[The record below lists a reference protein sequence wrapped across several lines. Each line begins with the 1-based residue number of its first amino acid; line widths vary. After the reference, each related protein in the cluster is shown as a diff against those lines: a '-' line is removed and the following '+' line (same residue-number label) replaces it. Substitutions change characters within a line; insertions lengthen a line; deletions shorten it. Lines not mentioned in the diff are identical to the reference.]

1 MDHRSHSPL
10 LYSSPHLT
18 PPFAAGSGSGS
29 GYGSGHG
36 SGSGT
41 QASSTPDPYSRM
53 NTTTTTTTPHS
64 YPPLLPIDNTSTPT
78 STLQRFQPTP
88 TPTRS
93 RSKSNPRGSK
103 NRYRRKR
110 RRCMPT
116 ARGFRSF
123 LYHTSFYLFVA
134 IIATLLVGSAW
145 GLGEQSWR
153 TGNQKSWNLIVLVAA
168 YVVLKILKT
177 MPKPYMPTKQVDLPK
192 KVASHIATEYSRT
205 AVIAH
210 ISQATTGQQEGWGR
224 PGTKWEDKH
233 FRSYILSTLPIM
245 RQALC
250 PNPPTSTSTS
260 TAPPSPLSLQ
270 PLLEATDPSK
280 IGDKGALRLF
290 VNSYAKIIEN
300 ARYGRKEPTQADAEA
315 TEKVVQVVLLTLEV
329 KSRREKNREKGV

>member
-1 MDHRSHSPL
+1 MDQDHQSPSPL
-10 LYSSPHLT
+10 LYAPPYSSPHLSS
-18 PPFAAGSGSGS
+18 PLG
-29 GYGSGHG
+29 
-36 SGSGT
+36 
-41 QASSTPDPYSRM
+41 STPTPTPNPNPNPNPNPYSRM
-53 NTTTTTTTPHS
+53 TPSTPHS
-64 YPPLLPIDNTSTPT
+64 YSYSYPPPAHQSQ
-78 STLQRFQPTP
+78 SASQSTP
-88 TPTRS
+88 TPTARS
-93 RSKSNPRGSK
+93 TPRHD
-103 NRYRRKR
+103 RQRQRRQRKGR
-110 RRCMPT
+110 FLPT

-123 LYHTSFYLFVA
+123 LYHSSFYLFVA

-168 YVVLKILKT
+168 YVVLGLISVTHVWSRILSIKKILRT
-177 MPKPYMPTKQVDLPK
+177 MPKPYMPTKQVDIPK

-245 RQALC
+245 CQALA
-250 PNPPTSTSTS
+250 PNT
-260 TAPPSPLSLQ
+260 PSPPLSLQ
-270 PLLEATDPSK
+270 PLLEATDPVK
-280 IGDKGALRLF
+280 VGDKGALRLF

-315 TEKVVQVVLLTLEV
+315 TEKVVEVVLLTLEV
-329 KSRREKNREKGV
+329 KSRREKNRAKV